1 MPPPALSPPG
11 LWRTAL
17 LVARKDLASAYRDRQ
32 TWISTVLV
40 PLGLYPLMFFIL
52 LQASAL
58 VSDQEQA
65 RTVRLAL
72 GAAPV
77 SAHRLEELALRLEP
91 LLAASGADAG
101 RLAQRALLGAGSD
114 PEDAAPEPPAA
125 HGASELEVLAGLDR
139 EALAA
144 LVGAQ
149 DAAADLPASEPAP
162 ASAPDRPRFDAALW
176 LPDDG
181 PPQILFDG
189 ARPASLVAEERLS
202 QALERLGRSARQ
214 QALDGAGLRASKLTP
229 FRVQKVDLAAST
241 DIGAF
246 VLSML
251 LPMMLVV
258 MGMLGAFYPAVD
270 LTAGERERGSYET
283 GLIAPIPRLG
293 LAFGKLIAVTLSAL
307 LGATMN
313 LVGIGLAA
321 NHLLGLMGGA
331 ERIDVQIPWLLLA
344 LVLPLLLAFLL
355 LVAAV
360 LTAAASL
367 TETFKQGQALL
378 GSVQLVF
385 ILPAV
390 AATLPGLELTP
401 GLASVPVVGFTL
413 AVRTVLRSGSPAE
426 LPLVPLLCCL
436 LAHLAL
442 ALLAAALA
450 ARLLTRS
457 PDSQSGA
464 RALLEVVARIRGK
477 A

>member
-1 MPPPALSPPG
+1 MPSPAVSPPG

-17 LVARKDLASAYRDRQ
+17 LVARKDLLSAYRDRQ
-32 TWISTVLV
+32 TWISSVLV
-40 PLGLYPLMFFIL
+40 PLALYPVMFFIL

-65 RTVRLAL
+65 RTVRVALASAPQ
-72 GAAPV
+72 AAV
-77 SAHRLEELALRLEP
+77 GLADLAGRLEP
-91 LLAASGADAG
+91 LLEGAAEQAG
-101 RLAQRALLGAGSD
+101 WMAQRALLAGPGGPS
-114 PEDAAPEPPAA
+114 PAAPEAA
-125 HGASELEVLAGLDR
+125 EQERQGATEVVLLGELERAAVESALGSEDAP
-139 EALAA
+139 EAT
-144 LVGAQ
+144 
-149 DAAADLPASEPAP
+149 
-162 ASAPDRPRFDAALW
+162 PDRGPEARGQRLDAALW
-176 LPDDG
+176 LPEQG
-181 PPQILFDG
+181 PPLILFDS
-189 ARPASLVAEERLS
+189 ARPDSQVAAERLAG
-202 QALERLGRSARQ
+202 ALERLGQLDRQ
-214 QALDGAGLRASKLTP
+214 AALDAAGLRASKLSP
-229 FRVQKVDLAAST
+229 LRVQKIDLAAST

-307 LGATMN
+307 LGASMN
-313 LVGIGLAA
+313 LIGIGLAA

-331 ERIDVQIPWLLLA
+331 ERIDVRIPWLLLA

-355 LVAAV
+355 LVASV

-390 AATLPGLELTP
+390 AATLPGMELTP
-401 GLASVPVVGFTL
+401 GLASLPVVGFTL
-413 AVRTVLRSGSPAE
+413 AVRTVLRSGSPAD
-426 LPLVPLLCCL
+426 LPLWPLCCCL
-436 LAHLAL
+436 LAHLIL
-442 ALLAAALA
+442 ALLAAGLA

-457 PDSQSGA
+457 PDGPSGLA
-464 RALLEVVARIRGK
+464 ALLRLLPGAARK
-477 A
+477 T

>member
-1 MPPPALSPPG
+1 MPPTAVSPPG

-17 LVARKDLASAYRDRQ
+17 LVARKDLVSAYRDRQ
-32 TWISTVLV
+32 TWISSVLV
-40 PLGLYPLMFFIL
+40 PLALYPVMFFIL

-58 VSDQEQA
+58 VSDQERS
-65 RTVRLAL
+65 RTVRVA
-72 GAAPV
+72 
-77 SAHRLEELALRLEP
+77 
-91 LLAASGADAG
+91 LAAGP
-101 RLAQRALLGAGSD
+101 GSA
-114 PEDAAPEPPAA
+114 E
-125 HGASELEVLAGLDR
+125 GL

-144 LVGAQ
+144 RLGPLLDRDAGQAGWLARNALLGRPEAPAADPADGAQ
-149 DAAADLPASEPAP
+149 AEQEGATEVVLLGALERAALESALGAE
-162 ASAPDRPRFDAALW
+162 SAPEALPDSADPTGGERLDAALW
-176 LPDDG
+176 LPAQG
-181 PPQILFDG
+181 SPQILFDS
-189 ARPASLVAEERLS
+189 ARPDSQVAAERL
-202 QALERLGRSARQ
+202 AEGLERLGQRDRQ
-214 QALDGAGLRASKLTP
+214 AALDAAGLRASKLTP
-229 FRVQKVDLAAST
+229 LRVQKVDLAAST

-307 LGATMN
+307 LGASMN
-313 LVGIGLAA
+313 LIGIGLAA

-331 ERIDVQIPWLLLA
+331 ERIDVRIPWLLLA

-355 LVAAV
+355 LVASV

-378 GSVQLVF
+378 GSVQLIF

-390 AATLPGLELTP
+390 AATLPGMELTP
-401 GLASVPVVGFTL
+401 GLASLPVVGFTL
-413 AVRTVLRSGSPAE
+413 AVRTVLRSGSPAD
-426 LPLVPLLCCL
+426 LPLWPLSCCL

-457 PDSQSGA
+457 PDGPSGMA
-464 RALLEVVARIRGK
+464 ALLRVLPGVARK
-477 A
+477 T